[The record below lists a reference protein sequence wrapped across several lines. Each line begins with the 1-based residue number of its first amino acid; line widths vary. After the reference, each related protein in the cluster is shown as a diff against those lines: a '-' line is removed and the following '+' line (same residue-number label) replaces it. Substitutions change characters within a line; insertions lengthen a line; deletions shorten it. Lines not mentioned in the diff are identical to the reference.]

1 MSSQVW
7 EYKPGV
13 QDAVDLVLAQLEH
26 MQKPTIGFHVRGGDK
41 LNEDTQ
47 L

>member
-1 MSSQVW
+1 MSLQVW
-7 EYKPGV
+7 EYQPEV

-41 LNEDTQ
+41 LTEDTK